1 MAFVNTERY
10 IEEKQNWLALKTMYI
25 SLCACRDVYVGVRER
40 ERRER
45 EEERERDEF
54 ELLTKPFGIPGL
66 HMYLI

>member
-40 ERRER
+40 ERER
-45 EEERERDEF
+45 EEERERE
-54 ELLTKPFGIPGL
+54 
-66 HMYLI
+66 MNSNY

>member
-40 ERRER
+40 ERERER
-45 EEERERDEF
+45 ER
-54 ELLTKPFGIPGL
+54 
-66 HMYLI
+66 